1 MVHEGLILLFHQTFN
16 FISIKEMERQCL
28 SLRLSLLCL
37 LRNSFQLSVNNRGQH
52 KFTKKKTEKEQ
63 TNCCILCDLQNR
75 RWILRLFII
84 HESTTHT
91 KVPNIPIPIAELSS
105 FWRNDIKKCTRLGT
119 HVKVLTKSKFL
130 KWMLPF
136 ACVTLRHFPVN
147 FPWLTQAFGFL
158 LPPVPLFHPHVTA
171 FL

>member
-1 MVHEGLILLFHQTFN
+1 
-16 FISIKEMERQCL
+16 MERQCL

-37 LRNSFQLSVNNRGQH
+37 LRNSFKLSGQQQH
-52 KFTKKKTEKEQ
+52 KFTKKTEKEQ
-63 TNCCILCDLQNR
+63 TNCCILCDLQNL
-75 RWILRLFII
+75 RWNLKLFII
-84 HESTTHT
+84 HESTIHT

-105 FWRNDIKKCTRLGT
+105 IWRNDIKKCTRLGT

-136 ACVTLRHFPVN
+136 PCVTLRHFPVN

-158 LPPVPLFHPHVTA
+158 LPPIPSSCNGVSITDLYGIRLLTTKP
-171 FL
+171 